1 MSNIELQPD
10 DIARQQ
16 LIRSIVGLHFI
27 GENPDFEEQVT
38 DILADYIVFR
48 RHRPDEEIDR

>member
-1 MSNIELQPD
+1 MSDLELQPD
-10 DIARQQ
+10 DLARQQ